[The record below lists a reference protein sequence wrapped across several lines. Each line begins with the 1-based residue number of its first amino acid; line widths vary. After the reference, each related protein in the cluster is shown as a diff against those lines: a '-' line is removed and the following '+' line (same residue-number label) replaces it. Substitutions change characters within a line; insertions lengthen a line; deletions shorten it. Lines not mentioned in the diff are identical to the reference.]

1 MPLSVGDKLGP
12 YEILAAV
19 GKGGMGE
26 VYKAHDPRVKREV
39 AIKVS
44 ASQFSDRFQRE
55 ARVIA
60 SLNHPNV
67 CTLYEATPNYLAMEL
82 VEGISLDERIRQG
95 PIPLEEALSI
105 IRQIAAAL
113 DYANDR
119 TVVHRDL
126 KPANI
131 KIRPDGLVKVLDFG
145 LAKPGRQTSSE
156 GDATVT
162 LGMSQVGAVLGTPAY
177 MSPEQASGS
186 EVDRRTDIWA
196 MGVVLYEMLTGERLF
211 KGDTISHVLASV
223 LKDTPSLDSV
233 PVKVRPLLAKCL
245 EKDPNK
251 RLRAAG
257 DMDLLLVQQERPENP
272 SRTPMLGWIAAGLL
286 GVTALVLGFIHFR
299 EAPPPA
305 DRETLSIVLP
315 GNARVNDFTLSPDGR
330 YLAYTARTGG
340 TTKLMLRVMATGEI
354 RAVPGSD
361 GTGELF
367 PFWSPDSAYV
377 AFCVA
382 GKLRIAP
389 ASGGPFQALSDCS
402 LNYRGGAWNS
412 AGVILL
418 DGRDGVQKLSAQGG
432 TPQLFMA
439 RPKLGT
445 IENVAFLPD
454 GNHFLFYS
462 GNGPGSPETAVYAG
476 SLTGGSPVRVLP
488 DPSTALFVPGRDSRS
503 GRLLFVRE
511 GTLVAQQFDPSTFQ
525 VSGDVQPLA
534 ERIASRGDYGM
545 DAFTVANNGMLLYL
559 QADPAAGLRE
569 LAWVDRSGRRTAVT
583 SQPEEMFASALSP
596 AGDRVLGVRV
606 DQVSNS
612 QDSWALDLA
621 RATWTRLTFRRARM
635 VPGVWS
641 PDGAQFTF
649 VVPVSAGE
657 RDLYIKASNGTG
669 QEELLLRGG
678 NNPVIEDWS
687 RDGKWLAYTDTA
699 SDSRNDI
706 FLLPMQGEH
715 KPVPYLTSPAN
726 EIQPQF
732 SPDGHWIAYASDESG
747 QYEVYVQSV
756 PAGKAKVQISSAGGT
771 QPRWRRD
778 GSELFFVSADGKL
791 MASKVRIGSGFQFD
805 APRELFGG
813 IPTSQTQNLITYA
826 VANDGQRFLVNVP
839 PGESPQA
846 TPLAVLLNWQV
857 ALK

>member
-1 MPLSVGDKLGP
+1 MPLPVGAQLGR
-12 YEILAAV
+12 YEIVSLL

-26 VYKAHDPRVKREV
+26 VYRARDTELHREV
-39 AIKVS
+39 AIKLS

-67 CTLYEATPNYLAMEL
+67 CTLYEATPSYLVMEL
-82 VEGISLDERIRQG
+82 VEGATLDQRIAQG
-95 PIPLEEALSI
+95 PIPLDEALSI
-105 IRQIAAAL
+105 TRQIAAAL
-113 DYANDR
+113 DYAHDHA
-119 TVVHRDL
+119 VVHRDL

-156 GDATVT
+156 DQATVT
-162 LGMSQVGAVLGTPAY
+162 LGMSQAGAVLGTPAY
-177 MSPEQASGS
+177 MSPEQASGT

-223 LKDTPSLDSV
+223 LKDTPSLEAV
-233 PVKVRPLLAKCL
+233 PVNVRPLLAKCL

-257 DMDLLLVQQERPENP
+257 DMDLLLAEERPAEKP
-272 SRTPMLGWIAAGLL
+272 SRKPMLGWTAAGIMGLAA
-286 GVTALVLGFIHFR
+286 VVLGFVHLR
-299 EAPPPA
+299 EAPPPG
-305 DRETLSIVLP
+305 DRETLSIDLP

-330 YLAYTARTGG
+330 YLAYTAG
-340 TTKLMLRVMATGEI
+340 TVGKAKLMLRVMATGEV

-361 GTGELF
+361 GTNNLF

-377 AFCVA
+377 AFCV
-382 GKLRIAP
+382 GGSLRIAP
-389 ASGGPFQALSDCS
+389 AGGGPFQALSDCS

-418 DGRDGVQKLSAQGG
+418 AGNEGIQKVSAQGG
-432 TPQLFMA
+432 APQLIMA
-439 RPKLGT
+439 PPKLGT
-445 IENVAFLPD
+445 IENIAFLPD
-454 GNHFLFYS
+454 GQHFLFF
-462 GNGPGSPETAVYAG
+462 GGAGPSSPETAVYAG

-511 GTLVAQQFDPSTFQ
+511 GTLVAQQFDPSTFKL
-525 VSGDVQPLA
+525 SGDVQPLA
-534 ERIASRGDYGM
+534 ERIATRGFFGTY
-545 DAFTVANNGMLLYL
+545 AFTVANNGMLLYL
-559 QADPAAGLRE
+559 QADPTADLRE
-569 LAWVDRSGRRTAVT
+569 LAWMDRSGRRTAVT
-583 SQPEEMFASALSP
+583 SEAENMFASALSP

-606 DQVSNS
+606 DKVSNMR
-612 QDSWALDLA
+612 DIWVLDLA
-621 RATWTRLTFRRARM
+621 RTTWTRLTFRRARM
-635 VPGVWS
+635 VQGVWS

-657 RDLYIKASNGTG
+657 RDLYVESSNGTG
-669 QEELLLRGG
+669 QEELLFRGG

-687 RDGKWLAYTDTA
+687 RDGRWLAYTDTG

-715 KPVPYLTSPAN
+715 KLVPYLTSAAD

-756 PAGKAKVQISSAGGT
+756 PVGKAKVQISGAGGT

-791 MASKVRIGSGFQFD
+791 MASQVRIGSGFQFD
-805 APRELFGG
+805 APKELFGG
-813 IPTSQTQNLITYA
+813 MPGSQGLITYA
-826 VANDGQRFLVNVP
+826 PSNDGQRFLVNFP
-839 PGESPQA
+839 PGQGPQA
-846 TPLAVLLNWQV
+846 IPLTALLNWQS